1 MARVS
6 KEQPGFA
13 SFVKNDLGI
22 WKFLQKQPTRQ
33 AWSPTAKP
41 PSLPNRIELT
51 SFWVFGFFCQSP
63 KDTADSPPERP
74 KKIEAQYLHHKVL
87 FELKFLKNENS
98 YFWSVL
104 SK

>member
-6 KEQPGFA
+6 KEQLGFA

-33 AWSPTAKP
+33 AWNPTANS

-51 SFWVFGFFCQSP
+51 VFWFF
-63 KDTADSPPERP
+63 
-74 KKIEAQYLHHKVL
+74 
-87 FELKFLKNENS
+87 
-98 YFWSVL
+98 
-104 SK
+104 